1 MKNLKNLVITI
12 ILGAIVYFLGYHWV
26 ANLGMLLMLVASL
39 IISVPIYIRGKRIVK
54 SRKLLGSLMIIFSI
68 ISFVTVGI
76 FIVTTLLGIL
86 KVGI

>member
-26 ANLGMLLMLVASL
+26 ANLGMLLMIVASL
-39 IISVPIYIRGKRIVK
+39 IISVPIYIHGKRIVK

-68 ISFVTVGI
+68 ISFITVGI

>member
-68 ISFVTVGI
+68 ISFLTVGI